1 MTHFVGNV
9 GLPVTGS
16 GVYPRS
22 WAITK
27 IRGKPNELGN
37 CKDMKLT
44 DFDFK
49 LPKELIAQ
57 YPVERR
63 DFSRLLVLH
72 RDKGELEHKKFYEI
86 VEYLKP
92 EDALVIN
99 QTKVFPAR
107 VIGINQ
113 MNNVKVE
120 VFFLRKFDDRIW
132 EVLLKPKKKNLVG
145 SIIVFNEGKLTCEIL
160 EKNSSGANLA
170 RFDYSGDIFDLLEKI
185 GNTPLP
191 PYIKR
196 KPDIKDID
204 RYQTVYAK
212 EKGAV
217 AAPTAGLHFTEELLE
232 NIKNRRIEVI
242 PITLHIGWGT
252 FKPVRALNLEE
263 HKMEEEFFEI
273 IYESAKKVNSV
284 KENGGK
290 IFAVGTS
297 VVRALETAAKDELWS
312 YRGWTDKF
320 IYPPYDFKIVDGM
333 VTNFHLP
340 KSTLFL
346 LVCAFAGRELIF
358 KAYEEAIKERY
369 RFYSYGDAMLI
380 L

>member
-1 MTHFVGNV
+1 MGD
-9 GLPVTGS
+9 
-16 GVYPRS
+16 Y
-22 WAITK
+22 
-27 IRGKPNELGN
+27 
-37 CKDMKLT
+37 KDMKLT

-57 YPVERR
+57 YPSERR

-72 RDKGELEHKKFYEI
+72 RNKGELEHKIFYEI
-86 VEYLKP
+86 IDYLKP
-92 EDALVIN
+92 EDALVVN
-99 QTKVFPAR
+99 QTRVFPAR
-107 VIGINQ
+107 LFGINQ
-113 MNNVKVE
+113 INGAKAE
-120 VFFLRKFDDRIW
+120 VFFLRKIDDGIW

-145 SIIVFNEGKLTCEIL
+145 SIIVFNEEKLTCEIL
-160 EKNSSGANLA
+160 EKSSSGANLA
-170 RFDYSGDIFDLLEKI
+170 RFDYSGDIFNLLEKI

-196 KPDIKDID
+196 EPDIKDID

-232 NIKNRRIEVI
+232 NIKNKRIEVI

-273 IYESAKKVNSV
+273 SEESAKKINSV

-297 VVRALETAAKDELWS
+297 VVRALETAVRDELWS
-312 YRGWTDKF
+312 DRGWTEKF